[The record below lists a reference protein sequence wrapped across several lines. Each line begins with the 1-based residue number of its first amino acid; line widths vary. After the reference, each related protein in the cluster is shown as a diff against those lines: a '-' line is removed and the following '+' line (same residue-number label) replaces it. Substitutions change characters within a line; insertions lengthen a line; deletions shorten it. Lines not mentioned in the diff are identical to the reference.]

1 MFLSVSYTA
10 QAQIAVESP
19 IKQVKIA
26 GYVGERIDDCI
37 EHRVKAQDVEHLVEI
52 ARDSVV
58 ACQFLHDCYSFSV

>member
-1 MFLSVSYTA
+1 MKTSFTSLIICAMFLSVSYTA

-37 EHRVKAQDVEHLVEI
+37 
-52 ARDSVV
+52 
-58 ACQFLHDCYSFSV
+58 